1 MKITDD
7 PQRLSK
13 ELCDLLRHL
22 WDERLM
28 GFCEALLME
37 HSGLERARVPVNP
50 QSSTAEPALPRGQ
63 RVLKPKVIDGP
74 NEMWD
79 AFAT

>member
-37 HSGLERARVPVNP
+37 HSSQERARIPVDVVRRR
-50 QSSTAEPALPRGQ
+50 AELRASPNAKWMASLGE
-63 RVLKPKVIDGP
+63 VLV
-74 NEMWD
+74 NQ
-79 AFAT
+79 